1 MRRKD
6 KEVTS
11 REWMEEVLREAE
23 WFELAMTDQGGWPYV
38 LPMNFGYEDGYV
50 YVHGA
55 REGKK
60 VDVLRSNPKVCFQ
73 AVVGTEIIRDENDP
87 SEFSMKYCSV
97 TGLGE
102 AQILSDRD
110 EKRKALHVIMHH
122 YDGPTEP
129 MPDAMIGAT
138 LVVKIKVREMTGKVN
153 GYAKPQKAGE

>member
-11 REWMEEVLREAE
+11 KEWMEKVLLEAE
-23 WFELAMTDQGGWPYV
+23 WFELAMAGVDGWPYV
-38 LPMNFGYEDGYV
+38 LPMNFGYEGGFL

-55 REGKK
+55 AEGKK
-60 VDVLRSNPKVCFQ
+60 VDILRGNPKVCFQ

-87 SEFSMKYCSV
+87 SEFSMKYRSV

-102 AQILSDRD
+102 AEILSGMD
-110 EKRKALHVIMHH
+110 EKREALCAIMRH

-129 MPDAMIGAT
+129 MPDAMVNAT
-138 LVVKIKVREMTGKVN
+138 LVVKIKILEMTGKVN
-153 GYAKPQKAGE
+153 GYPKPTQTDG